1 MMEKGGP
8 FGPRV
13 RVRRRVIGSEGGRA
27 GVELLLLLLFDWGR
41 GREGEWVVVEVR
53 EEFVLVAEEEEAVVV
68 VVEE

>member
-13 RVRRRVIGSEGGRA
+13 RVRRRVIGSEGGGA
-27 GVELLLLLLFDWGR
+27 GVELLLFDWGR

-53 EEFVLVAEEEEAVVV
+53 EEFVLVAEEEKAVVVV

>member
-13 RVRRRVIGSEGGRA
+13 RVRRRVIGSEGGGA
-27 GVELLLLLLFDWGR
+27 GVELLLFDWGR

-53 EEFVLVAEEEEAVVV
+53 EEFVLVAEEEKAAVV

>member
-13 RVRRRVIGSEGGRA
+13 RVRRRVIGSEGGGA

-53 EEFVLVAEEEEAVVV
+53 EEFVLVAEEEKAAVV

>member
-13 RVRRRVIGSEGGRA
+13 RVRRRVIGSEGGGA
-27 GVELLLLLLFDWGR
+27 GVELLLLFDWGR

-53 EEFVLVAEEEEAVVV
+53 EEFVLVAEEEKAVVVV

>member
-13 RVRRRVIGSEGGRA
+13 RVRRRVIGSEDGGA
-27 GVELLLLLLFDWGR
+27 GVELLLFDWGR

-68 VVEE
+68 VEE